1 MATQKTRLTRL
12 EANAATLPPNV
23 HFLNEQYARL
33 TTDAERDAWY
43 RERTDAELIA
53 ICEGVPGDGSPS
65 AGLDWD
71 KLTDAEL
78 QTIADGNATPEW
90 WEQLRESK
98 PHYFSRS
105 VSV

>member
-12 EANAATLPPNV
+12 EAQATALPPNV
-23 HFLNEQYARL
+23 HYLCEQFARFTNE
-33 TTDAERDAWY
+33 AERQAWIKNL
-43 RERTDAELIA
+43 TDKELILLT
-53 ICEGVPGDGSPS
+53 ENLPEDPLSS
-65 AGLDWD
+65 GLDWD

-90 WEQLRESK
+90 WEQLRENK